1 MWEAIEEAYPLR
13 LKSQTVDS
21 AEEKQKQQTIYD
33 ILFKTEL
40 KSHHTVYSVIS
51 ELHDDVE
58 DDDIDN
64 RKARSFSIKIVYERM

>member
-33 ILFKTEL
+33 ILFKTEQ
-40 KSHHTVYSVIS
+40 KSDHTLFYSVIS
-51 ELHDDVE
+51 ELDDDDE

-64 RKARSFSIKIVYERM
+64 RKARSQ